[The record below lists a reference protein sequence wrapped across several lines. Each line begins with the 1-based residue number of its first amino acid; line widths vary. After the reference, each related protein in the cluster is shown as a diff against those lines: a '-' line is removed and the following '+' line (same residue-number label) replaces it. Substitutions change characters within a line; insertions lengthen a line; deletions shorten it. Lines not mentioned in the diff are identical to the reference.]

1 MGFRGQTAIQCGRS
15 GSIKTA
21 AVGTWRCPVCRATR
35 CCWMVLLYNVLYHC
49 LKDISPSVG
58 EGHTIKFNT
67 VQSNFRSGRLDGCW
81 DQEGGNGNATLHN
94 YQWNELRAPFLC
106 AARCILVGSLSCL
119 LLRSVDVTLALFIR
133 QRRIERCKVVCVAA

>member
-1 MGFRGQTAIQCGRS
+1 
-15 GSIKTA
+15 
-21 AVGTWRCPVCRATR
+21 
-35 CCWMVLLYNVLYHC
+35 MVLLYNVLYHC

-119 LLRSVDVTLALFIR
+119 LLRSVDVTLALLYDNGESKDVKLFVLPHR
-133 QRRIERCKVVCVAA
+133 QQRKNMHSYGSLPGLEPLLAS